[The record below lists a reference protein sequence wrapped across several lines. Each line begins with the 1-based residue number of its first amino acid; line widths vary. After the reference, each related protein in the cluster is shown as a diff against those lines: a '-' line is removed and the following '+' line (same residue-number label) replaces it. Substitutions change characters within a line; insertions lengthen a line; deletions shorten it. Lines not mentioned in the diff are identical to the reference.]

1 MNRIAISALALAV
14 LACPA
19 SASVVISNKATKH
32 MSCSAGI
39 CTPTAKNSV
48 LNAGDLQTMLAGG
61 DVSVNTGTGAVSI
74 AVSAPVTWASTSRLT
89 LSAANVISIRAAV
102 VVEGTGAMTLA
113 PSGAGLSFYP
123 GGSIAFWDN
132 SSSLVISG
140 NGYTLVGD
148 IATLASD
155 VQADPAG
162 FYALAKD
169 YDASGDSFGAA
180 AVSTALTGTFEGLGH
195 TISNFSIVDQ
205 DEFQVGLFSEIDG
218 TARDLTMSNGNITCA
233 GSGVGAQGVGLLVG
247 ENKGTLKG
255 ISVGGTIDCHSGRD
269 IGGVAGDNT
278 VPGIIANATSAVNIP
293 ESHAHAAGGLVG
305 VNTGTIQKSSAS
317 GAIVG
322 DPAGGLVGTTS
333 GTITDSRASGSV
345 LNPAAPYL
353 GGLAGMANGTILRC
367 SASGNVTGKTYVG
380 GLVGFA
386 TSLTIDSS
394 FASGAV
400 ASANAAGGLVGF
412 AGSGFSLVNSYAF
425 GTATGTIRKVQGIGG
440 LIGVSNA
447 AQSVA
452 TSYSTGAP
460 SGAKAVGGSVGNVVG
475 SVAMTDVYWDLDTS
489 GISDPSK
496 GVGNSANYPGV
507 TGLTTTQFQSGLPSG
522 FDPTVWAQSAS
533 INNGYPYL
541 IANPPQQ

>member
-1 MNRIAISALALAV
+1 MNRIAISTLALAA

-32 MSCSAGI
+32 MSCSGGI

-48 LNAGDLQTMLAGG
+48 LNVGDLQTMLASG
-61 DVSVNTGTGAVSI
+61 DVTVNTGTGAVSI

-132 SSSLVISG
+132 VSSLVISG
-140 NGYTLVGD
+140 HGYTLVSD

-155 VQADPAG
+155 VQANPAG

-195 TISNFSIVDQ
+195 TISNFSINDQ

-218 TARDLTMSNGNITCA
+218 TARDLTMSNGNITCGEL
-233 GSGVGAQGVGLLVG
+233 GSGAQGVGLLVG
-247 ENKGTLKG
+247 ENKGVVKG
-255 ISVGGTIDCHSGRD
+255 ISVSGTINCHSGRD

-278 VPGIIANATSAVNIP
+278 APGIISNATSAVNIP

-317 GAIVG
+317 GDIVG
-322 DPAGGLVGTTS
+322 DPGGGLVGTTS
-333 GTITDSRASGSV
+333 GTITDSRATGSV
-345 LNPAAPYL
+345 LNAAAYS
-353 GGLAGMANGTILRC
+353 GGLAGIANGTILRC
-367 SASGNVTGKTYVG
+367 SASGNVSAKTYTG
-380 GLVGFA
+380 GLVGFVSS
-386 TSLTIDSS
+386 SLTIDSS
-394 FASGAV
+394 FATGAA
-400 ASANAAGGLVGF
+400 ASANAAGGLAGF
-412 AGSGFSLVNSYAF
+412 AGGGLMLVNSYAR
-425 GTATGTIRKVQGIGG
+425 GAATGTIRKVQGIGG
-440 LIGVSNA
+440 LIGVSNSA
-447 AQSVA
+447 HSVA

-460 SGAKAVGGSVGNVVG
+460 SGAKNTGGSVGAVVG
-475 SVAMTDVYWDLDTS
+475 SVAVTDVYWDLDTS

-507 TGLTTTQFQSGLPSG
+507 TGLTTAQFQSGLPAG
-522 FDPTVWAQSAS
+522 FDPAVWAQSPS

-541 IANPPQQ
+541 IANPPQ

>member
-1 MNRIAISALALAV
+1 MNRIAISTLALVV
-14 LACPA
+14 LASPA
-19 SASVVISNKATKH
+19 SASVVISNAATKH
-32 MSCSAGI
+32 MSCSGGV

-48 LNAGDLQTMLAGG
+48 LNAGDLETLLASG
-61 DVSVNTGTGAVSI
+61 DVTVNTGTGAVSI
-74 AVSAPVTWASTSRLT
+74 AVNAPVTWASTSRLT
-89 LSAANVISIRAAV
+89 LNASNVISIRAAV

-140 NGYTLVGD
+140 HSYTLVSD
-148 IATLASD
+148 ITTLASD
-155 VQADPAG
+155 VQANPAG

-195 TISNFSIVDQ
+195 TISNFSINNT

-218 TARDLTMSNGNITCA
+218 TARDLTMSGGDITCA

-247 ENKGTLKG
+247 ENKGAVKG
-255 ISVGGTIDCHSGRD
+255 ISVSGTIDCDSGRD

-278 VPGIIANATSAVNIP
+278 APGIISNAISAVNIP
-293 ESHAHAAGGLVG
+293 QSHAHSAGGLVG

-317 GAIVG
+317 GDIVG
-322 DPAGGLVGTTS
+322 DPGGGLVGTTS
-333 GTITDSRASGSV
+333 GTITDSRATGSV
-345 LNPAAPYL
+345 LNAAAAYS
-353 GGLAGMANGTILRC
+353 GGLAGIANGTILRC
-367 SASGNVTGKTYVG
+367 SASGNVTVKTYAG
-380 GLVGFA
+380 GLVGLA
-386 TSLTIDSS
+386 SSLTIDSS
-394 FASGAV
+394 FASGA
-400 ASANAAGGLVGF
+400 ATSANAAGGLVGW
-412 AGSGFSLVNSYAF
+412 AGSGLMLVNSYAR

-460 SGAKAVGGSVGNVVG
+460 SGAKNVGGSVGAVVG
-475 SVAMTDVYWDLDTS
+475 SVAVTDVYWDLDTS

-496 GVGNSANYPGV
+496 GVGNSANYPGI
-507 TGLTTTQFQSGLPSG
+507 TGLTTAQFQSGLPSG
-522 FDPTVWAQSAS
+522 FDPSVWAESPS

-541 IANPPQQ
+541 IANPPQ

>member
-1 MNRIAISALALAV
+1 MNRIAISTLTLAV

-19 SASVVISNKATKH
+19 SASVVISNAATKH
-32 MSCSAGI
+32 MSCSGGV

-48 LNAGDLQTMLAGG
+48 LNAGDLETMLAGG
-61 DVSVNTGTGAVSI
+61 DVTVNTGTGAVSI

-89 LSAANVISIRAAV
+89 LNAGNVISIRAAV

-132 SSSLVISG
+132 ASSLVISG
-140 NGYTLVGD
+140 HSYTLVSD

-162 FYALAKD
+162 FYSLAKD

-195 TISNFSIVDQ
+195 TISNFSINNT
-205 DEFQVGLFSEIDG
+205 DEFNVGLFSEIDG
-218 TARDLTMSNGNITCA
+218 TARDLTMSNGSITCGEL
-233 GSGVGAQGVGLLVG
+233 GSGATGVGLLVG
-247 ENKGTLKG
+247 ENKGVVKG
-255 ISVGGTIDCHSGRD
+255 ISVSGTIACDR
-269 IGGVAGDNT
+269 GGDVGGLAGENT
-278 VPGIIANATSAVNIP
+278 APGIIANAASAVNIP
-293 ESHAHAAGGLVG
+293 QSKTHEAGGLVG

-317 GAIVG
+317 GTIVG
-322 DPAGGLVGTTS
+322 AEAGGLVGVTS
-333 GTITDSRASGSV
+333 GTVTDSRATGSV
-345 LNPAAPYL
+345 AGGAWL

-367 SASGNVTGKTYVG
+367 SASGNVSAKTYSG
-380 GLVGFA
+380 GLVGLA
-386 TSLTIDSS
+386 SSLTIDSS
-394 FASGAV
+394 FASGA
-400 ASANAAGGLVGF
+400 ATSANAAGGLAGF
-412 AGSGFSLVNSYAF
+412 AGSGLMLVNSYAR

-460 SGAKAVGGSVGNVVG
+460 SGAKNVGGSVGAVVG
-475 SVAMTDVYWDLDTS
+475 SVTVTDVYWDLDTS

-507 TGLTTTQFQSGLPSG
+507 TGLTTSQFQSGLPSG
-522 FDPTVWAQSAS
+522 FDPSVWAESPS

-541 IANPPQQ
+541 IANPPQ